1 MELIKYK
8 RMKNIPGYFEGKL
21 LTAPKNAEQ
30 VGGAITGGI
39 GFAGSI
45 FNAFGPVKSSSDM
58 EMEAGTSTSQGPG
71 FSYNT
76 QNTVNTAQQMDDLS
90 KENTANTIGAI
101 GAGAK
106 LGASFGPIGAAAG
119 AVVGGIAG
127 LIGGAHR
134 KKVLARRILATN
146 QQIRKDNSFNFASG
160 QTDYLG
166 QQYYADNNSSYGD
179 QIFSARHG
187 KKLMHRI

>member
-1 MELIKYK
+1 M
-8 RMKNIPGYFEGKL
+8 N
-21 LTAPKNAEQ
+21 
-30 VGGAITGGI
+30 
-39 GFAGSI
+39 
-45 FNAFGPVKSSSDM
+45 
-58 EMEAGTSTSQGPG
+58 
-71 FSYNT
+71 
-76 QNTVNTAQQMDDLS
+76 DLS

-106 LGASFGPIGAAAG
+106 LGASFGPIGAAVG
-119 AVVGGIAG
+119 GVVGGIAG

-134 KKVLARRILATN
+134 KKVLARKILATN

-179 QIFSARHG
+179 
-187 KKLMHRI
+187 